1 MHATE
6 ERVTRPDPRAAI
18 KQDDGFVASFLS
30 APIANWMLRRLETS
44 SITPNQVTAAS
55 ALGAIAAAVAFAAGS
70 WPWLVVGAV
79 LLQLSFVLDCLD
91 GQLARHRGI
100 GTALGAWLD
109 TMTDCLEDVVLVAGI
124 AAGCAMRGGGAAAYL
139 WGYAALLVLMYR
151 RFDGLVL
158 ERVLGPEY
166 RAMFRGPQRPI
177 ADEGKAKLIAELRA
191 RKLREWGTVARLLD
205 WLAPRATE
213 RPGAASVWVKR
224 ALLFREGE
232 RYLLISLLAVLDM
245 PEWIFPTIVVLG
257 GILYPLTTL
266 RRWQLFAP

>member
-1 MHATE
+1 MRATE
-6 ERVTRPDPRAAI
+6 ETATRSDPRAAI
-18 KQDDGFVASFLS
+18 KQDDGFVATFVS
-30 APIANWMLRRLETS
+30 APVANWMLRRLETS

-55 ALGAIAAAVAFAAGS
+55 ALTAIAAAATFAGGA
-70 WPWLVVGAV
+70 WPLLVVGAL

-100 GTALGAWLD
+100 ATPFGAWLD
-109 TMTDCLEDVVLVAGI
+109 YMSDCLEDVVLVAGI
-124 AAGCAMRGGGAAAYL
+124 AAGCALRGGGDAAYL

-177 ADEGKAKLIAELRA
+177 ADVGKAELIAELRA
-191 RKLREWGTVARLLD
+191 RKRREWSFVARLLD
-205 WLAPRATE
+205 ALAPRATE
-213 RPGAASVWVKR
+213 RPDAVSVWVKR

-245 PEWIFPTIVVLG
+245 PQWIFPTIVVLG